1 MTKTTILAPKRPLRF
16 PLQWNWIR
24 NMKPIC
30 FKQKELT
37 LKLLWKLLKRSEV
50 HLNKVSL
57 QTVRSTFHTFW
68 LSFTSPSAKADM
80 VSFLEIL
87 FHTPLFGKRA
97 IKSGLLNHE
106 RAWPD
111 CKSEVPSSLISRV
124 VLLRWGKLSKTRPLP
139 QLKWL
144 NFIRCSR
151 KTYRKTNAKLEKDK
165 QSMYSKNWAGLPL
178 ESTLVC
184 GLETSDSSRSLADEE
199 TSGGYFLTAR
209 WTLTGR
215 RLQLLLSD
223 HPLKPH
229 LSHHVQCKKHT
240 FWCTFV
246 HKNSLFALCSTSF
259 DSDNELGNLF

>member
-1 MTKTTILAPKRPLRF
+1 
-16 PLQWNWIR
+16 
-24 NMKPIC
+24 MKASQKVWGA
-30 FKQKELT
+30 FKQSFFANGTFNIPHILT
-37 LKLLWKLLKRSEV
+37 FLHEPLCQSRYGFLPG
-50 HLNKVSL
+50 N
-57 QTVRSTFHTFW
+57 TF
-68 LSFTSPSAKADM
+68 S
-80 VSFLEIL
+80 
-87 FHTPLFGKRA
+87 HTPFWKTRA

-165 QSMYSKNWAGLPL
+165 QSMYSKNRAGLPL